1 MALLASFRGVFTAMV
16 TPFTDD
22 GAAVSEVRLRAYCD
36 FLIERG
42 IRGLF
47 VFGTTGEWTLLA
59 EAERTDGARILAQQ
73 ARKRVPVIVHAGAHA
88 TAQAVRLA
96 MGAREAGADA
106 VSLISPPF
114 FPLDDDALF
123 NHFTTVAR
131 AVTGFPVLLYNIP
144 KFAGND
150 LSPALIL
157 RVAKQADNVIGLKY
171 SGDNLNRFREYRRIM
186 GPDFSLFN
194 GNDSLALP
202 ALHEGADGLVSG
214 NASAWPELLA
224 ALYELFRDGR
234 YREAADKQRELDDF
248 INACDPSCTLSS
260 FKAMLANRGV
270 PVGDVRAP
278 LKRVGEEG
286 RAALRRLLP

>member
-22 GAAVSEVRLRAYCD
+22 GAAVSEARLRAYCD

-131 AVTGFPVLLYNIP
+131 AVTGFPVFLYNIP

-171 SGDNLNRFREYRRIM
+171 SGDNLNRFRE
-186 GPDFSLFN
+186 
-194 GNDSLALP
+194 
-202 ALHEGADGLVSG
+202 
-214 NASAWPELLA
+214 
-224 ALYELFRDGR
+224 
-234 YREAADKQRELDDF
+234 
-248 INACDPSCTLSS
+248 
-260 FKAMLANRGV
+260 
-270 PVGDVRAP
+270 
-278 LKRVGEEG
+278 
-286 RAALRRLLP
+286 